1 MATQIMGLDTI
12 SAADYVDPEV
22 FTSNF
27 EKIDKLGLAY
37 VTEAGTNSDGW
48 YYRKW
53 SDKRVEAWLR
63 RDAQTVATTTASG
76 SGWRSGNATVKFP
89 VTFSK
94 APMVIISPYDSGRTC
109 WASLT
114 SVGNSSC
121 SLYFMS
127 FDNATRAI
135 GYSIHVSGTV
145 A

>member
-22 FTSNF
+22 FTRNF
-27 EKIDKLGLAY
+27 EKLDKLGLAY

-76 SGWRSGNATVKFP
+76 SGWRSGNAVVKFP

-114 SVGNSSC
+114 SVGTSSC